1 MGYKVT
7 IDGVTYDYAG
17 SNEQV
22 DNFRRADVAF
32 QENARDI
39 KLLQDQ
45 IDSAK
50 AQGNR
55 ALASQLRNQQTKA
68 LQAGNTIVTARNNAV
83 EQLQS
88 QGTLSKVATPPINPA
103 LSSDAAVDGNKT
115 TNPPEQIP
123 LEDGPPLP
131 GAVDSNANTRILR
144 EDLPPPGADS
154 QTDSGV
160 SDDRAPSQFAGGG
173 EIPQPGSFTAEIS
186 TAENRLAKY
195 NSYSYEI
202 AFYMLSDDQYRRL
215 IGSGNKSTNGF
226 SAIVKSGGIAGDR
239 NPNFPLDLFID
250 DVEIEHLLPQLMG
263 QSGMN
268 TKINFKIIEP
278 YGFTFIQSLKAASEQ
293 LNGVSNW
300 IQQHYLLTIKW
311 YGYDQSGER
320 IADSEEFSKFIPM
333 RLTNIT
339 TTANT
344 GSPTYEVSALSAG
357 YEGQGQMRA
366 TIPFNIEL
374 SGQTLEELFNGGIE
388 FTDDGGIGIGDIALD
403 AVDVAMT
410 GGREIEL
417 ERIRRKSQKDT
428 TKTLK
433 RGLIPHLNKLHKDLV
448 KKGKQD
454 FNDAFKV
461 TFDRLSKMGEQKV
474 ILPGKTKKERT
485 PMNEKSERDLLN
497 LGGFNKDGTTFT
509 VNAGIQLTMFLSLMI
524 QNSEYITK
532 QQTAIID
539 KVDGT
544 TVKQEGNPVLSWFNI
559 DSRITPQKFDTRRNT
574 WAYAMEYICQPRK
587 VYDVRSPFFNKA
599 DFQGTHKTYRY
610 WFTGEN
616 TEVIDY
622 ELNFNA
628 LYFNTFGIDDVPE
641 PPKLGATGASS
652 SLQPYALQAE
662 GEGASQGS
670 QGDAGDPA
678 ARAAGVLY
686 SPVDYAKVSLEIYG
700 DPDWIPQGGVLFRP
714 GQDFSAFYPQ
724 DGSINYHAMEAL
736 FSIGFRRIVD
746 YDENTGEAATLS
758 AGLKTAAQE
767 SASGED
773 LIYRAIKATSVF
785 SKGQFTQE
793 LEGLLM
799 DFPTS
804 DTQAVE
810 NVTFSN
816 LSALSGDNYLNA
828 RGIGVV
834 DKSRES
840 RSQSPNPFIEGYSAP
855 TNDRTREVENNSYIF
870 NPNTTETLT
879 AFGPIGGIQY
889 FDPTTNRWVETD
901 VPNINV
907 EGPIDP

>member
-7 IDGVTYDYAG
+7 IDGVNYDYAG
-17 SNEQV
+17 SNFEV
-22 DNFRRADVAF
+22 SNFRNADQVV
-32 QENARDI
+32 QENLRQQNI
-39 KLLQDQ
+39 LQSR

-50 AQGNR
+50 AQGNN
-55 ALASQLRNQQTKA
+55 ALASQLRNEKTKVVKEGITA
-68 LQAGNTIVTARNNAV
+68 VQARNNAV
-83 EQLQS
+83 AQLQS
-88 QGTLSKVATPPINPA
+88 EGTLSKVATPPVNPA
-103 LSSDAAVDGNKT
+103 LSSDAAVGGTKT
-115 TNPPEQIP
+115 TDPAEQIP
-123 LEDGPPLP
+123 LEDTEPLP
-131 GAVDSNANTRILR
+131 GAVDSNATTRILR

-173 EIPQPGSFTAEIS
+173 EIPQPASFTSQIS

-202 AFYMLSDDQYRRL
+202 AFYMLSDQQYRQL
-215 IGSGNKSTNGF
+215 IGSGNKSTTGF
-226 SAIVKSGGIAGDR
+226 SAIVQSGGITQNR

-374 SGQTLEELFNGGIE
+374 SGQTLEELFNGGVE

-403 AVDVAMT
+403 AADVALT

-474 ILPGKTKKERT
+474 ILPGK
-485 PMNEKSERDLLN
+485 SFS
-497 LGGFNKDGTTFT
+497 GCSITF
-509 VNAGIQLTMFLSLMI
+509 
-524 QNSEYITK
+524 
-532 QQTAIID
+532 D
-539 KVDGT
+539 K
-544 TVKQEGNPVLSWFNI
+544 
-559 DSRITPQKFDTRRNT
+559 RIR
-574 WAYAMEYICQPRK
+574 
-587 VYDVRSPFFNKA
+587 
-599 DFQGTHKTYRY
+599 
-610 WFTGEN
+610 
-616 TEVIDY
+616 
-622 ELNFNA
+622 
-628 LYFNTFGIDDVPE
+628 
-641 PPKLGATGASS
+641 
-652 SLQPYALQAE
+652 
-662 GEGASQGS
+662 
-670 QGDAGDPA
+670 
-678 ARAAGVLY
+678 
-686 SPVDYAKVSLEIYG
+686 
-700 DPDWIPQGGVLFRP
+700 
-714 GQDFSAFYPQ
+714 
-724 DGSINYHAMEAL
+724 
-736 FSIGFRRIVD
+736 
-746 YDENTGEAATLS
+746 
-758 AGLKTAAQE
+758 
-767 SASGED
+767 
-773 LIYRAIKATSVF
+773 
-785 SKGQFTQE
+785 
-793 LEGLLM
+793 
-799 DFPTS
+799 
-804 DTQAVE
+804 
-810 NVTFSN
+810 
-816 LSALSGDNYLNA
+816 
-828 RGIGVV
+828 
-834 DKSRES
+834 
-840 RSQSPNPFIEGYSAP
+840 
-855 TNDRTREVENNSYIF
+855 
-870 NPNTTETLT
+870 
-879 AFGPIGGIQY
+879 
-889 FDPTTNRWVETD
+889 
-901 VPNINV
+901 
-907 EGPIDP
+907 

>member
-1 MGYKVT
+1 
-7 IDGVTYDYAG
+7 
-17 SNEQV
+17 
-22 DNFRRADVAF
+22 
-32 QENARDI
+32 
-39 KLLQDQ
+39 LQDQ

-50 AQGNR
+50 RQGNQ
-55 ALASQLRNQQTKA
+55 ALASQLRNQKTKVVKDGIIA
-68 LQAGNTIVTARNNAV
+68 VQAKNNAV
-83 EQLQS
+83 SQLQS
-88 QGTLSKVATPPINPA
+88 QGTLNKVATPPVNPA
-103 LSSDAAVDGNKT
+103 VSEDAAVDGTKT
-115 TNPPEQIP
+115 TDPAEQIP
-123 LEDGPPLP
+123 LDDAEPNF
-131 GAVDSNANTRILR
+131 GAVDTNAQTPILR
-144 EDLPPPGADS
+144 RDLPPPGGDS
-154 QTDSGV
+154 QTDQGV

-173 EIPQPGSFTAEIS
+173 EIPQPASFTDSIS

-195 NSYSYEI
+195 NSYTYEI
-202 AFYMLSDDQYRRL
+202 AFYMLTVDQYRGL
-215 IGSGNKSTNGF
+215 ISGTNKSTAGM
-226 SAIVKSGGIAGDR
+226 SAIVKSGGMAQDR

-263 QSGMN
+263 QSGQN
-268 TKINFKIIEP
+268 TTINFKIIEP
-278 YGFTFIQSLKAASEQ
+278 YGFTFIQNLKAASEQ
-293 LNGVSNW
+293 LNKTSNW

-320 IADSEEFSKFIPM
+320 IADSEEFTKFIPM

-344 GSPTYEVSALSAG
+344 GSPIYEVSGLSAG

-374 SGQTLEELFNGGIE
+374 SGQTLEELFNGGVE
-388 FTDDGGIGIGDIALD
+388 FADGPGFGDIAMEAADIALS
-403 AVDVAMT
+403 
-410 GGREIEL
+410 GGRQIEM
-417 ERIRRKSQKDT
+417 ERIKRKKQKDT
-428 TKTLK
+428 APSLK

-448 KKGKQD
+448 KKGKQE

-509 VNAGIQLTMFLSLMI
+509 VNAGMQLTMFLSLMI

-539 KVDGT
+539 PVDST

-559 DSRITPQKFDTRRNT
+559 DSRVTPQKFDNRRNT
-574 WAYAMEYICQPRK
+574 FAYAMEYICQPRK
-587 VYDVRSPFFNKA
+587 VYDTRSPFFNKA
-599 DFQGTHKTYRY
+599 EFQGTHKTYRY

-641 PPKLGATGASS
+641 PNKLGASGGSS

-686 SPVDYAKVSLEIYG
+686 SPVDYAKVSLEVFG
-700 DPDWIPQGGVLFRP
+700 DPDWIPQGGVFYRP
-714 GQDFSAFYPQ
+714 GQDFTAFYPQ

-746 YDENTGEAATLS
+746 YDENTGEASTLS

-767 SASGED
+767 SVSGED

-785 SKGQFTQE
+785 SKGKFTQE
-793 LEGLLM
+793 IEGLLM

-804 DTQAVE
+804 DTKAVN

-816 LSALSGDNYLNA
+816 LSNLSGDNYLKA
-828 RGIGVV
+828 RGIAPV
-834 DKSRES
+834 DKTREIPGAMARPTPLVADYKGLS
-840 RSQSPNPFIEGYSAP
+840 KDLSGYTDQERGFIENAGRLTGEDAFNS
-855 TNDRTREVENNSYIF
+855 TRRLTDLQINNR
-870 NPNTTETLT
+870 E
-879 AFGPIGGIQY
+879 
-889 FDPTTNRWVETD
+889 
-901 VPNINV
+901 
-907 EGPIDP
+907 IDP

>member
-7 IDGVTYDYAG
+7 IDGVNYDYTG
-17 SNEQV
+17 SNFEV
-22 DNFRRADVAF
+22 SNFRNADQVF
-32 QENARDI
+32 RENLREQD
-39 KLLQDQ
+39 LLQDQ

-50 AQGNR
+50 RQGNQ
-55 ALASQLRNQQTKA
+55 ALASQLRNQKTKVVKDGIIA
-68 LQAGNTIVTARNNAV
+68 VQAKNNAV
-83 EQLQS
+83 SQLQS
-88 QGTLSKVATPPINPA
+88 QGTLNKVATPPVNPA
-103 LSSDAAVDGNKT
+103 VSEDAAVDGTKT
-115 TNPPEQIP
+115 TDPAEQIP
-123 LEDGPPLP
+123 LDDAEPNF
-131 GAVDSNANTRILR
+131 GAVDTNAQTPILR
-144 EDLPPPGADS
+144 RDLPPPGGDS
-154 QTDSGV
+154 QTDQGV

-173 EIPQPGSFTAEIS
+173 EIPQPASFTDSIS

-195 NSYSYEI
+195 NSYTYEI
-202 AFYMLSDDQYRRL
+202 AFYMLTVDQYRGL
-215 IGSGNKSTNGF
+215 ISGANKSTAGM
-226 SAIVKSGGIAGDR
+226 SAIVKSGGMAQDR

-263 QSGMN
+263 QSGQN
-268 TKINFKIIEP
+268 TTINFKIIEP
-278 YGFTFIQSLKAASEQ
+278 YGFTFIQNLKAASEQ
-293 LNGVSNW
+293 LNKTSNW

-320 IADSEEFSKFIPM
+320 IADSEEFTKFIPM

-344 GSPTYEVSALSAG
+344 GSPIYEVSGLSAG

-374 SGQTLEELFNGGIE
+374 SGQTLEELFNGGVE
-388 FTDDGGIGIGDIALD
+388 FADGPGFGDIAMEAADIALS
-403 AVDVAMT
+403 
-410 GGREIEL
+410 GGRQIEM
-417 ERIRRKSQKDT
+417 ERIKRKKQKDT
-428 TKTLK
+428 APSLK

-448 KKGKQD
+448 KKGKQE

-509 VNAGIQLTMFLSLMI
+509 VNAGMQLTMFLSLMI

-539 KVDGT
+539 PVDST

-559 DSRITPQKFDTRRNT
+559 DSRVTPQKFDNRRNT
-574 WAYAMEYICQPRK
+574 FAYAMEYICQPRK
-587 VYDVRSPFFNKA
+587 VYDTRSPFFNKA
-599 DFQGTHKTYRY
+599 EFQGTHKTYRY

-641 PPKLGATGASS
+641 PNKLGASGGSS

-686 SPVDYAKVSLEIYG
+686 SPVDYAKVSLEVFG
-700 DPDWIPQGGVLFRP
+700 DPDWIPQGGVFYRP
-714 GQDFSAFYPQ
+714 GQDFTAFYPQ

-746 YDENTGEAATLS
+746 YDENTGEASTLS

-767 SASGED
+767 SVSGED

-785 SKGQFTQE
+785 SKGKFTQE
-793 LEGLLM
+793 IEGLLM

-804 DTQAVE
+804 DTKAVN

-816 LSALSGDNYLNA
+816 LSNLSGDNYLKA
-828 RGIGVV
+828 RGIAPV
-834 DKSRES
+834 DKTREIPGAMARPTPLVADYKGLS
-840 RSQSPNPFIEGYSAP
+840 KDLSGYTDQERGFIENAGRLTGEDAFNS
-855 TNDRTREVENNSYIF
+855 TRRLTDLQINNR
-870 NPNTTETLT
+870 E
-879 AFGPIGGIQY
+879 
-889 FDPTTNRWVETD
+889 
-901 VPNINV
+901 
-907 EGPIDP
+907 IDP

>member
-7 IDGVTYDYAG
+7 IDGINYEYAG

-22 DNFRRADVAF
+22 ENFRRADVAF
-32 QENARDI
+32 QENLRDQD
-39 KLLQDQ
+39 LLQKQ
-45 IDSAK
+45 IDSAR

-55 ALASQLRNQQTKA
+55 ALASQLRNQRTKVI
-68 LQAGNTIVTARNNAV
+68 QDGVTISTARNNAV
-83 EQLQS
+83 EELQS
-88 QGTLSKVATPPINPA
+88 GDQLKEVAAGSINPGV
-103 LSSDAAVDGNKT
+103 SSDALQKEKNT
-115 TNPPEQIP
+115 TDPWVTVPPS
-123 LEDGPPLP
+123 EDGPQLQV
-131 GAVDSNANTRILR
+131 GTNATTPIIR
-144 EDLPPPGADS
+144 EDLPPPAGADS
-154 QTDSGV
+154 QTDQGV
-160 SDDRAPSQFAGGG
+160 SDDRAPSQFSGGG
-173 EIPQPGSFTAEIS
+173 EIPQPGSFTAQIP
-186 TAENRLAKY
+186 TQENRLAKY

-202 AFYMLSDDQYRRL
+202 AFYMLSDKQYRQL
-215 IGSGNKSTNGF
+215 IGSGNKSTSGF

-268 TKINFKIIEP
+268 TTINFKVIEP

-311 YGYDQSGER
+311 FGYDQSGER
-320 IADSEEFSKFIPM
+320 IADSEDFTKFIPM

-344 GSPTYEVSALSAG
+344 GSPTYEVSGLSAG

-374 SGQTLEELFNGGIE
+374 SGQTLEELFNGGVE
-388 FTDDGGIGIGDIALD
+388 FTDDSGIGIGDIALD
-403 AVDVAMT
+403 TADAALT

-417 ERIRRKSQKDT
+417 ERIKRKSQKDT

-485 PMNEKSERDLLN
+485 PMNEKSERDLLG

-539 KVDGT
+539 KVDST

-559 DSRITPQKFDTRRNT
+559 DSRVTPQKFDTRRNT

-641 PPKLGATGASS
+641 PPKLGATGGSS

-686 SPVDYAKVSLEIYG
+686 SPVDYAKVNLEIYG

-736 FSIGFRRIVD
+736 FSVGFRRIVD
-746 YDENTGEAATLS
+746 YDENTGEASTLS

-793 LEGLLM
+793 IEGLLM

-840 RSQSPNPFIEGYSAP
+840 KSQSPNPFIEGYNAP
-855 TNDRTREVENNSYIF
+855 SEGFARQVDSTVRTQS
-870 NPNTTETLT
+870 L
-879 AFGPIGGIQY
+879 GGIQY
-889 FDPTTNRWVETD
+889 FDPKLGGFVDTN
-901 VPNINV
+901 VPNITVQGENV
-907 EGPIDP
+907 DEPIDP

>member
-7 IDGVTYDYAG
+7 IDGVNYDYTG
-17 SNEQV
+17 SNFEV
-22 DNFRRADVAF
+22 SNFRNADIVF
-32 QENARDI
+32 QENLREQE
-39 KLLQDQ
+39 LLQDQ
-45 IDSAK
+45 MDSAK
-50 AQGNR
+50 RQGNS
-55 ALASQLRNQQTKA
+55 ALYSQLRNQKTKVVKDGIIA
-68 LQAGNTIVTARNNAV
+68 VQAKNNAV
-83 EQLQS
+83 SQLQS
-88 QGTLSKVATPPINPA
+88 QGTLNKVATPPVNPA
-103 LSSDAAVDGNKT
+103 VSEDAAVDGTKT
-115 TNPPEQIP
+115 TDPAEQIP
-123 LEDGPPLP
+123 LDDAEPNF
-131 GAVDSNANTRILR
+131 GAVDTNAQTPILR
-144 EDLPPPGADS
+144 RDLPPPGGDS
-154 QTDSGV
+154 QTDQGV

-173 EIPQPGSFTAEIS
+173 EIPQPASFTDSIS

-195 NSYSYEI
+195 NSYTYEI
-202 AFYMLSDDQYRRL
+202 AFYMLTVDQYRGL
-215 IGSGNKSTNGF
+215 ISGTNKSTAGM
-226 SAIVKSGGIAGDR
+226 SAIVKSGGMAQDR

-263 QSGMN
+263 QSGQN
-268 TKINFKIIEP
+268 TTINFKIIEP
-278 YGFTFIQSLKAASEQ
+278 YGFTFIQNLKAASEQ
-293 LNGVSNW
+293 LNKTSNW

-320 IADSEEFSKFIPM
+320 IADSEEFTKFIPM

-344 GSPTYEVSALSAG
+344 GSPIYEVSGLSAG

-374 SGQTLEELFNGGIE
+374 SGQTLEELFNGGVE
-388 FTDDGGIGIGDIALD
+388 FADGPGFGDIAMEAADIALS
-403 AVDVAMT
+403 
-410 GGREIEL
+410 GGRQIEM
-417 ERIRRKSQKDT
+417 ERIKRKKQKDT
-428 TKTLK
+428 APSLK

-448 KKGKQD
+448 KKGKQE

-485 PMNEKSERDLLN
+485 PMNEKSERDLLG

-509 VNAGIQLTMFLSLMI
+509 VNAGMQLTMFLSLMI

-539 KVDGT
+539 PVDST

-559 DSRITPQKFDTRRNT
+559 DSRVTPQKFDNRRNT
-574 WAYAMEYICQPRK
+574 FAYAMEYICQPRK
-587 VYDVRSPFFNKA
+587 VYDTRSPFFNKA
-599 DFQGTHKTYRY
+599 EFQGTHKTYRY

-641 PPKLGATGASS
+641 PNKLGASGGSS

-686 SPVDYAKVSLEIYG
+686 SPVDYAKVSLEVFG
-700 DPDWIPQGGVLFRP
+700 DPDWIPQGGVFYRP
-714 GQDFSAFYPQ
+714 GQDFTAFYPQ

-746 YDENTGEAATLS
+746 YDENTGEASTLS

-767 SASGED
+767 SVSGED

-785 SKGQFTQE
+785 SKGKFTQE
-793 LEGLLM
+793 IEGLLM

-804 DTQAVE
+804 DTKAVN

-816 LSALSGDNYLNA
+816 LSNLSGDNYLKA
-828 RGIGVV
+828 RGIAPV
-834 DKSRES
+834 DKTREIPGAMARPTPLVADYKGLS
-840 RSQSPNPFIEGYSAP
+840 KDLSGYTDQERGFIENAGRLTGEDAFNS
-855 TNDRTREVENNSYIF
+855 TRRLTDLQINNR
-870 NPNTTETLT
+870 E
-879 AFGPIGGIQY
+879 
-889 FDPTTNRWVETD
+889 
-901 VPNINV
+901 
-907 EGPIDP
+907 IDP

>member
-7 IDGVTYDYAG
+7 IDGVNYDYTG
-17 SNEQV
+17 SNFEV
-22 DNFRRADVAF
+22 SNFRNADQVF
-32 QENARDI
+32 RENLREQD
-39 KLLQDQ
+39 LLQDQ

-50 AQGNR
+50 RQGNQ
-55 ALASQLRNQQTKA
+55 ALASQLRNQKTKVVKDGIIA
-68 LQAGNTIVTARNNAV
+68 VQAKNNAV
-83 EQLQS
+83 SQLQS
-88 QGTLSKVATPPINPA
+88 QGTLNKVATPPVNPA
-103 LSSDAAVDGNKT
+103 VSEDAAVDGTKT
-115 TNPPEQIP
+115 TDPAEQIP
-123 LEDGPPLP
+123 LDDAEPNF
-131 GAVDSNANTRILR
+131 GAVDTNAQTPILR
-144 EDLPPPGADS
+144 RDLPPPGGDS
-154 QTDSGV
+154 QTDQGV

-173 EIPQPGSFTAEIS
+173 EIPQPASFTDSIS

-195 NSYSYEI
+195 NSYTYEI
-202 AFYMLSDDQYRRL
+202 AFYMLTVDQYRGL
-215 IGSGNKSTNGF
+215 ISGANKSTAGM
-226 SAIVKSGGIAGDR
+226 SAIVKSGGMAQDR

-263 QSGMN
+263 QSGQN
-268 TKINFKIIEP
+268 TTINFKIIEP
-278 YGFTFIQSLKAASEQ
+278 YGFTFIQNLKAASEQ
-293 LNGVSNW
+293 LNKTSNW

-320 IADSEEFSKFIPM
+320 IADSEEFTKFIPM

-344 GSPTYEVSALSAG
+344 GSPIYEVSGLSAG

-374 SGQTLEELFNGGIE
+374 SGQTLEELFNGGVE
-388 FTDDGGIGIGDIALD
+388 FADGPGFGDIAMEAADIALS
-403 AVDVAMT
+403 
-410 GGREIEL
+410 GGRQIEM
-417 ERIRRKSQKDT
+417 ERIKRKKQKDT
-428 TKTLK
+428 APSLK

-448 KKGKQD
+448 KKGKQE

-485 PMNEKSERDLLN
+485 PMNEKSERDLLG

-509 VNAGIQLTMFLSLMI
+509 VNAGMQLTMFLSLMI

-539 KVDGT
+539 PVDST

-559 DSRITPQKFDTRRNT
+559 DSRVTPQKFDNRRNT
-574 WAYAMEYICQPRK
+574 FAYAMEYICQPRK
-587 VYDVRSPFFNKA
+587 VYDTRSPFFNKA
-599 DFQGTHKTYRY
+599 EFQGTHKTYRY

-641 PPKLGATGASS
+641 PNKLGASGGSS

-686 SPVDYAKVSLEIYG
+686 SPVDYAKVSLEVFG
-700 DPDWIPQGGVLFRP
+700 DPDWIPQGGVFYRP
-714 GQDFSAFYPQ
+714 GQDFTAFYPQ

-746 YDENTGEAATLS
+746 YDENTGEASTLS

-767 SASGED
+767 SVSGED

-785 SKGQFTQE
+785 SKGKFTQE
-793 LEGLLM
+793 IEGLLM

-804 DTQAVE
+804 DTKAVN

-816 LSALSGDNYLNA
+816 LSNLSGDNYLKA
-828 RGIGVV
+828 RGIAPV
-834 DKSRES
+834 DKTREIPGAMARPTPLVADYKGLS
-840 RSQSPNPFIEGYSAP
+840 KDLSGYTDQERGFIENAGRLTGEDAFNS
-855 TNDRTREVENNSYIF
+855 TRRLTDLQINNR
-870 NPNTTETLT
+870 E
-879 AFGPIGGIQY
+879 
-889 FDPTTNRWVETD
+889 
-901 VPNINV
+901 
-907 EGPIDP
+907 IDP